1 MGVAPFPK
9 LIATAM
15 LRPSDEVQHLDSA
28 RGALMYANIDP
39 SQSCA
44 TQLYPFGI
52 SFQSIESM
60 LFSLMYTPP
69 SRGGGVDFENPE

>member
-1 MGVAPFPK
+1 
-9 LIATAM
+9 M

-52 SFQSIESM
+52 SFQSIESIVF
-60 LFSLMYTPP
+60 LLNVYPHHT
-69 SRGGGVDFENPE
+69 GGGSIFQ